1 MRSEVRWSLRW
12 ENGLQL
18 SEHVE
23 LAEFFNKTYGPTGEF
38 NAKPF
43 EGSRSWAGARP
54 ELRAIAF
61 DSGGIAAHMGLLRR
75 FIKVDGVDQLV
86 AELGLYGVRPDLEGL
101 GIAHSIHAMLPVLQ
115 ELGVPFAFGTVRHAL
130 QRHVERFAKHGPVTV
145 LSGIRVQST
154 LPEARTDKPP
164 TRIEDAL
171 VIVLPVG
178 RPISDWPPGTVI
190 DRNGPEL

>member
-12 ENGLQL
+12 ENELQL
-18 SEHVE
+18 SDHIE
-23 LAEFFNKTYGPTGEF
+23 LTDFFRETYGPTGAF

-43 EGSRSWAGARP
+43 KGSRSWAGARP
-54 ELRAIAF
+54 ELRAIAY
-61 DSGGIAAHMGLLRR
+61 DSRGIAAHMGFLRR
-75 FIKVDGVDQLV
+75 FIKVGEVDQLV

-101 GIAHSIHAMLPVLQ
+101 GIAHSIHVMLPVLQ

-130 QRHVERFAKHGPVTV
+130 RKHVERFGRYGLVTI
-145 LSGIRVQST
+145 LSGIQVRST
-154 LPEARTDKPP
+154 LPVALLDKPP

-178 RPISDWPPGTVI
+178 RPMSDWPAGTII